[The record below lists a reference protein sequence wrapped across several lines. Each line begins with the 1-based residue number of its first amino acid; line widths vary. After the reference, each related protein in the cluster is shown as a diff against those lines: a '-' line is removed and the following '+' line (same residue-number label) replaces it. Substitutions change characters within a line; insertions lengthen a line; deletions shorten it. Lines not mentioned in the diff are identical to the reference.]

1 MENYDPEKC
10 VKPDDFICLICIK
23 KFKNRQGLR
32 HHISSFHLN
41 GKELLDTPQK
51 SKEGEK
57 KEVDPLSDPLA
68 QNDENKDEKKK
79 EEVNKEEKKE
89 EDRDPLDD
97 KDPLDAADKK
107 DEEKDSKEEE
117 KNGSTEVDNKESKG
131 ESKEETKEE
140 KEDSKGEKE
149 DSKDELKTESEKKD
163 VSEVEKSEVEKSE
176 EKPKENG
183 IEATNGDSEAE
194 KKPLADA
201 PKKVDQD
208 DDDEIMIIGEEKKV
222 EVIKLVDTPSK
233 MSPRD
238 QALITKMLELLKK
251 YGCEFCSQRFDTKPN
266 LSQHERT
273 HLKAHQKKEN
283 EDPDY
288 VRKKLKLNAD
298 GTPRSKEHKET
309 KMGSVQKH
317 DNETGPECFKCG
329 QVCKDTANLRNHVLS
344 HYYRV
349 FDPLIPQVKPFPCP
363 VCEKPSRDKITLI
376 RHFAFTHNKVFELT
390 EVTPANLLPGGVSVR
405 KSRRTEGDTPK
416 KGDREEESEAKE
428 VQEEKKDEATAEP
441 NGEAEAEKED
451 SERVKTPAVVDDCK
465 APIIDGSS
473 DESDDEDVDPAT
485 GRVRVR
491 LDKDS
496 TRYLYA
502 WLNTHLQ
509 VGRL

>member
-51 SKEGEK
+51 SKEEEK

-107 DEEKDSKEEE
+107 DEEKNSKEEE
-117 KNGSTEVDNKESKG
+117 KNGSTEVDNKESTG
-131 ESKEETKEE
+131 ESQEETKEE
-140 KEDSKGEKE
+140 KEDSKGE
-149 DSKDELKTESEKKD
+149 LKSESEKKD
-163 VSEVEKSEVEKSE
+163 VSEVEKSE

-183 IEATNGDSEAE
+183 IKATNGDSEAE

-273 HLKAHQKKEN
+273 HLKAHQKKVN